1 MAAKTKAADKYVAYV
16 STYTQGDSHGIRIY
30 DVDMENGRFQAGDPV
45 TQLVVREY
53 LDPLVGQ
60 GIDTLILG
68 CTHYPLLMDIIQQ
81 NYPDLQLI
89 SSSGAAA
96 QALYESLE
104 KDGMLSDDM
113 GGRHRFFVS
122 DDAAGV
128 EDVARLF
135 MGRELRISV
144 EQVDVDV

>member
-1 MAAKTKAADKYVAYV
+1 M
-16 STYTQGDSHGIRIY
+16 
-30 DVDMENGRFQAGDPV
+30 

-53 LDPLVGQ
+53 LDPMVDQ

-68 CTHYPLLMDIIQQ
+68 CTHYPLLMDIIQE

-96 QALYESLE
+96 QALRESLE
-104 KDGMLSDDM
+104 KDDMLSNET

-128 EDVARLF
+128 ADVARLF
-135 MGRELRISV
+135 MRRELRINV